1 MSRPVPAPSM
11 NGRIGLSGTTSRPFS
26 RVIAVPLAGGVTV
39 VKFGICSLGQVTL
52 RAAERFPRNL
62 WKTLWKTST
71 AGSVVTWLSNV
82 LAVCTT
88 AGREAAVFCDES
100 KPGLYFSAGVSMM
113 HLTVRTSLVGVTLAA
128 FIGWATAASLA
139 GQQKPATTEHDHAPA
154 EQKKPATD
162 PHAGHDMTA
171 KPSEHAEDHHRHMED
186 AAIKN

>member
-1 MSRPVPAPSM
+1 
-11 NGRIGLSGTTSRPFS
+11 
-26 RVIAVPLAGGVTV
+26 
-39 VKFGICSLGQVTL
+39 
-52 RAAERFPRNL
+52 
-62 WKTLWKTST
+62 
-71 AGSVVTWLSNV
+71 
-82 LAVCTT
+82 
-88 AGREAAVFCDES
+88 
-100 KPGLYFSAGVSMM
+100 MM

-186 AAIKN
+186 AAIKNPVAADETSVAAGKTLFAANCASCHGVEGRGDGKMGEKMKVKPANLTDASRKHGETDGEWFAAIKNGIKTAGMPAASPKLTDRQIWDLVNYLNTIHGSAK